1 MLGQSE
7 RTAIRALWERKLDQ
21 ESRGLPQSE
30 RHRNLEPPSAEFL
43 SVLAT
48 GLGSK
53 RMIEI
58 GGSSGISTIALA
70 TSARDIGG
78 NVISIEI
85 EATRQN
91 QSRETFR
98 SLGLADFVEYVC
110 DEAAMVLPRVGEVD
124 LAFIDCE
131 KEDYIRFFDMLR
143 VSPGG
148 FVMADN
154 IISHSLTEYV
164 GHVRKLP
171 SIESVTLP
179 IGKGLE
185 LTRRV

>member
-1 MLGQSE
+1 M
-7 RTAIRALWERKLDQ
+7 
-21 ESRGLPQSE
+21 
-30 RHRNLEPPSAEFL
+30 
-43 SVLAT
+43 
-48 GLGSK
+48 
-53 RMIEI
+53 
-58 GGSSGISTIALA
+58 
-70 TSARDIGG
+70 
-78 NVISIEI
+78 
-85 EATRQN
+85 
-91 QSRETFR
+91 R

-131 KEDYIRFFDMLR
+131 KEDYIRFFDVLR

-171 SIESVTLP
+171 VIESVTLP